1 MRAPA
6 HRPHTR
12 PFSSEINQFETQQP
26 RHSVCPF
33 PSGRPGAS
41 RGVTL
46 HRYWA
51 PLAVPK
57 LQMQKTL
64 ADVERALTILDLD
77 RERFPGP
84 PIMPSRKPRTAADRP
99 TSAPRRVSGVKR
111 ATPRRRVDIATVADG
126 FYRDLV
132 WNLRNGVIAVT
143 RDGRVAVMNEVAYR
157 ILGLTPRPTDIGRP
171 FPQVLRERPDV
182 TRIVAGAFELS
193 HLPNRAEMRLK
204 STGKVIGY
212 TLSQVRD
219 RRGRITGA
227 TLFFKDLTRVEQLEE
242 RERLR
247 DRLAA
252 LGEMAAAIAHE
263 VKNPLAGIEVMAGIL
278 RRQLPDMQD
287 AQSILRDIIKEAK
300 MANAIVLEIL
310 DFVRPIRLQ
319 VERTSLA
326 DVVRDAISMAE
337 SHVQRGGVQV
347 DVALPADLEPVHG
360 DPHQL
365 RQLFTNLV
373 TNAFEAMGGI
383 GHVRISAHVLPA
395 EDEGIAGADAHS
407 YPMVQVEVLDDGPG
421 VPPDLMDRI
430 FSPFF
435 TTKPQ
440 GSGLGLAI
448 VRKIVDAHDGR
459 IDVSAR
465 PERGARF
472 RVSLP
477 LGGGQ
482 ELFR

>member
-1 MRAPA
+1 MPSASTA
-6 HRPHTR
+6 RP
-12 PFSSEINQFETQQP
+12 SLSN
-26 RHSVCPF
+26 
-33 PSGRPGAS
+33 
-41 RGVTL
+41 
-46 HRYWA
+46 
-51 PLAVPK
+51 
-57 LQMQKTL
+57 LQMQKTF
-64 ADVERALTILDLD
+64 ADEDPAITILTAEPD
-77 RERFPGP
+77 GV
-84 PIMPSRKPRTAADRP
+84 TAATTMPIRKARAAGTRSVRP
-99 TSAPRRVSGVKR
+99 AAKRPGRPAGSSAAPV
-111 ATPRRRVDIATVADG
+111 PDG

-143 RDGRVAVMNEVAYR
+143 RDGRLAVMNEVAYK
-157 ILGLTPRPTDIGRP
+157 ILGLTARPDDMGRP
-171 FPQVLRERPDV
+171 FTQVLRDRPDV
-182 TRIVAGAFELS
+182 WRIVSAAFDLS
-193 HLPNRAEMRLK
+193 HLPNRAELRLK

-219 RRGRITGA
+219 ARGRITGA

-278 RRQLPDMQD
+278 KRQHAESED

-300 MANAIVLEIL
+300 MANAIVLEVL

-319 VERTSLA
+319 VERISLS
-326 DVVRDAISMAE
+326 DVVRDAIATAE
-337 SHVQRGGVQV
+337 SHVPRGGV
-347 DVALPADLEPVHG
+347 DVGVSLNESLPPIQG

-365 RQLFTNLV
+365 RQLFTNLL
-373 TNAFEAMGGI
+373 TNAFEAMGGT
-383 GHVRISAHVLPA
+383 GQVAISAQLLAAEEEPA
-395 EDEGIAGADAHS
+395 TSGELHAV
-407 YPMVQVEVLDDGPG
+407 PMIQVEVADSGPG
-421 VPPDLMDRI
+421 VPADVMDRI

-459 IDVSAR
+459 IDVSAAVK
-465 PERGARF
+465 GGTRF
-472 RVSLP
+472 RVTLP
-477 LGGGQ
+477 VSGTH

>member
-1 MRAPA
+1 VA
-6 HRPHTR
+6 
-12 PFSSEINQFETQQP
+12 
-26 RHSVCPF
+26 
-33 PSGRPGAS
+33 
-41 RGVTL
+41 GV
-46 HRYWA
+46 
-51 PLAVPK
+51 P
-57 LQMQKTL
+57 
-64 ADVERALTILDLD
+64 
-77 RERFPGP
+77 
-84 PIMPSRKPRTAADRP
+84 
-99 TSAPRRVSGVKR
+99 
-111 ATPRRRVDIATVADG
+111 DG

-132 WNLRNGVIAVT
+132 WNLRNGVLAVT
-143 RDGRVAVMNEVAYR
+143 RDGRIAVMNDVAYR
-157 ILGLTPRPTDIGRP
+157 ILGLTPEEANIGLP
-171 FPQVLRERPDV
+171 YPQVLKERPDV
-182 TRIVAGAFELS
+182 CRIVAGAFDLS
-193 HLPNRAEMRLK
+193 HLPNRAELRLK

-212 TLSQVRD
+212 TLSQVRNHD
-219 RRGRITGA
+219 GEITGA

-278 RRQLPDMQD
+278 KRQLAESED

-300 MANAIVLEIL
+300 MANAIVLEVL

-319 VERTSLA
+319 VERISLS

-337 SHVQRGGVQV
+337 SHVPRG
-347 DVALPADLEPVHG
+347 DVRVEVVLPEHLAPIQG

-365 RQLFTNLV
+365 RQLFTNLF
-373 TNAFEAMGGI
+373 TNAFEAMTGKGV
-383 GHVRISAHVLPA
+383 VRLAAQQLAA
-395 EDEGIAGADAHS
+395 EEEPTAGSETHAV
-407 YPMVQVEVLDDGPG
+407 PMIQVEVGDNGPG
-421 VPPDLMDRI
+421 VPADLMDRI

-459 IDVSAR
+459 IDVSA
-465 PERGARF
+465 PAEGGTRF
-472 RVSLP
+472 RVTLP
-477 LGGGQ
+477 VSGSH

>member
-1 MRAPA
+1 MPISKTRSRAG
-6 HRPHTR
+6 RGSTSVR
-12 PFSSEINQFETQQP
+12 V
-26 RHSVCPF
+26 RH
-33 PSGRPGAS
+33 A
-41 RGVTL
+41 
-46 HRYWA
+46 
-51 PLAVPK
+51 
-57 LQMQKTL
+57 
-64 ADVERALTILDLD
+64 
-77 RERFPGP
+77 
-84 PIMPSRKPRTAADRP
+84 KPR
-99 TSAPRRVSGVKR
+99 SAPKAKTGAAGAKL
-111 ATPRRRVDIATVADG
+111 VADG

-132 WNLRNGVIAVT
+132 WNLRNGVLAVT
-143 RDGRVAVMNEVAYR
+143 RGGQVAVMNEVAYR
-157 ILGLTPRPTDIGRP
+157 ILGLTPRTTDIGQP
-171 FPQVLRERPDV
+171 FMRVLKDQPDV
-182 TRIVAGAFELS
+182 ARIVVGAFELS
-193 HLPNRAEMRLK
+193 HLPNRAELRLK
-204 STGKVIGY
+204 SSGKVIGY

-219 RRGRITGA
+219 RQGRITGA

-278 RRQLPDMQD
+278 KRQLTESED

-300 MANAIVLEIL
+300 MANAIVLEVL

-319 VERTSLA
+319 VERIALA

-337 SHVQRGGVQV
+337 SHVPRGLVQV
-347 DVALPADLEPVHG
+347 ETKLPEDLAPLQG

-365 RQLFTNLV
+365 RQLFTNLL

-383 GHVRISAHVLPA
+383 GLVKLHATQVQA
-395 EDEGIAGADAHS
+395 EEEPTAGGDSQPGPMIQVEVADNGPGIAGD
-407 YPMVQVEVLDDGPG
+407 VV
-421 VPPDLMDRI
+421 DRI

-459 IDVSAR
+459 IDVSA
-465 PERGARF
+465 PATGGTRF
-472 RVSLP
+472 VVTLP
-477 LGGGQ
+477 ISGSH
-482 ELFR
+482 ELFK